1 MSLITN
7 NSSKVVLEAS
17 SKGHIFTKGPN
28 EQAIGLQHKYGGAV
42 RSLVPQYV
50 TPSSVDVPSFKADV
64 VYHLPGNYNPNI
76 SNLNNH
82 SNYTFSFINVLI
94 VSISGK
100 LQPNYWTTSPPI

>member
-76 SNLNNH
+76 SNLN
-82 SNYTFSFINVLI
+82 YD
-94 VSISGK
+94 
-100 LQPNYWTTSPPI
+100 LQ